1 MHTIE
6 CLSYIFLQIGHFLGF
21 LDRINW
27 YCHVSESR
35 RGDAFVW
42 EIGEC
47 RELSRSRSRLSKKP
61 APPDQEWQDLFEALL
76 MLVRSHAVECEVL
89 RERVQRLEKRLGE
102 VEAERDASDRIAG
115 TLYEFFSR
123 TTQRVA
129 KQKRASEKG
138 SNGGWTMRG
147 GPEAGLPGPGPRRK

>member
-1 MHTIE
+1 VQEKETLVE
-6 CLSYIFLQIGHFLGF
+6 G
-21 LDRINW
+21 LDLMPGYHAERDGADINL
-27 YCHVSESR
+27 VDS
-35 RGDAFVW
+35 RGDQVA
-42 EIGEC
+42 
-47 RELSRSRSRLSKKP
+47 RLPGRVVSKNP

-89 RERVQRLEKRLGE
+89 RERVRKLEKRLGE

-129 KQKRASEKG
+129 KQKQASEKG
-138 SNGGWTMRG
+138 SNGGWTKNG
-147 GPEAGLPGPGPRRK
+147 GPEAGLPGSGPRRTSSEER